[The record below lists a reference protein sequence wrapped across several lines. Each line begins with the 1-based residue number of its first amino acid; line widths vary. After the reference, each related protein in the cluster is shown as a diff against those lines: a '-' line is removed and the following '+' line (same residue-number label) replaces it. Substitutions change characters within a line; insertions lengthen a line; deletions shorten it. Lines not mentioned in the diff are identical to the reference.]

1 MNIGSQIRYLRKSNN
16 LTQKELSNQLGLTPK
31 MISFYENS
39 ERIPPIDIVV
49 KLAEIFNVSSD
60 YLLGVSLNPATNE
73 ISQFEFLSSDEEK
86 LINTY
91 RSLPSDYK
99 QIVLGKTLEYKLLYQ
114 SELHVKKDVG

>member
-60 YLLGVSLNPATNE
+60 YLLGLSLNPATNE
-73 ISQFEFLSSDEEK
+73 IAQFEFLSSDEEK

-91 RSLPSDYK
+91 RLLSSDYK
-99 QIVLGKTLEYKLLYQ
+99 QIILGKTLEYKLLYQ
-114 SELHVKKDVG
+114 SESRAKKDVG

>member
-99 QIVLGKTLEYKLLYQ
+99 QIVLGKTLEYKLLYH
-114 SELHVKKDVG
+114 SELHAKKDVG

>member
-60 YLLGVSLNPATNE
+60 YLLGGIIKSC
-73 ISQFEFLSSDEEK
+73 
-86 LINTY
+86 
-91 RSLPSDYK
+91 YK
-99 QIVLGKTLEYKLLYQ
+99 
-114 SELHVKKDVG
+114 